1 MGWQMIRSVRRRAW
15 TLLLGAGL
23 AAPAG
28 LGLAACSSGSVPE
41 VPAGPGGEP
50 DPVLV
55 AGRQVYADR
64 CANCHGVRGQGGR
77 GPSLT
82 GDSMAE
88 SYPAAADQ
96 IEVVAEGKS
105 TMPGF
110 SDALT
115 PAEIEAVVRFTREVL

>member
-1 MGWQMIRSVRRRAW
+1 MNRSVRRRAW
-15 TLLLGAGL
+15 MLLLGSGL
-23 AAPAG
+23 AASAG
-28 LGLAACSSGSVPE
+28 LGSAACSSGSVPE
-41 VPAGPGGEP
+41 VPAGPDGAP

-55 AGRQVYADR
+55 AGRRVYADR

-88 SYPAAADQ
+88 AYPAAADQ

>member
-1 MGWQMIRSVRRRAW
+1 MGWQVNRSVLRRGLM
-15 TLLLGAGL
+15 LLLGVGL
-23 AAPAG
+23 AAGAG
-28 LGLAACSSGSVPE
+28 LGSAACSSGSVPE
-41 VPAGPGGEP
+41 VPAGPDGAP

-55 AGRQVYADR
+55 AGRRVYADR

-88 SYPAAADQ
+88 SYPSATDQ

-110 SDALT
+110 SNTLT

>member
-1 MGWQMIRSVRRRAW
+1 MGWQMNRSVRLRAW
-15 TLLLGAGL
+15 TLVLGAGL
-23 AAPAG
+23 A
-28 LGLAACSSGSVPE
+28 LGASLGPAACSSGSVPA
-41 VPAGPGGEP
+41 VPAGPNGEP

-96 IEVVAEGKS
+96 VEVVAEGKS

>member
-1 MGWQMIRSVRRRAW
+1 MNGSVLRRVL
-15 TLLLGAGL
+15 TLLLVVGL
-23 AAPAG
+23 AAGAG
-28 LGLAACSSGSVPE
+28 LGLAACSLGSVPE
-41 VPAGPGGEP
+41 VPAGLDGRP

-55 AGRQVYADR
+55 AGWVVYADR
-64 CANCHGVRGQGGR
+64 CANCHGARGQGGR

-82 GDSMAE
+82 GESMAE
-88 SYPAAADQ
+88 AYPSAADQ

-110 SDALT
+110 SDTLT

>member
-1 MGWQMIRSVRRRAW
+1 MGWQMNRSVRRRAW

-23 AAPAG
+23 AAPVG

-41 VPAGPGGEP
+41 VPAGPNGEP

-88 SYPAAADQ
+88 AYPAAADQ

>member
-1 MGWQMIRSVRRRAW
+1 MNRSVRRRAL

-28 LGLAACSSGSVPE
+28 LGPAACSSGSVPE
-41 VPAGPGGEP
+41 VPAGPNGEP

-55 AGRQVYADR
+55 AGRRVYADR

-82 GDSMAE
+82 GDSMLE

-96 IEVVAEGKS
+96 IEVVADGKS

-110 SDALT
+110 SDTLT

>member
-1 MGWQMIRSVRRRAW
+1 MNGSVLRRVL
-15 TLLLGAGL
+15 TLLLAAGL
-23 AAPAG
+23 AAG
-28 LGLAACSSGSVPE
+28 TDLGLAACSSGSVPE
-41 VPAGPGGEP
+41 VPAGPDGRP

-55 AGRQVYADR
+55 AGRGVYADR

-82 GDSMAE
+82 GESMAE
-88 SYPAAADQ
+88 AYPSDADQ
-96 IEVVAEGKS
+96 IEVVVEGKS

-110 SDALT
+110 SDTLT